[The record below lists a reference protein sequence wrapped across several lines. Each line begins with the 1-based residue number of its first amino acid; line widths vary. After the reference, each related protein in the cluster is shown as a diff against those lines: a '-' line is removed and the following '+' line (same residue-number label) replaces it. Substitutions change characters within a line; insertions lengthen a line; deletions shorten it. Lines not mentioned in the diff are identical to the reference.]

1 MRVLAIDASLRNTGV
16 AIVDANNGKPQ
27 SVYFGTIHNKSAMR
41 PSSCLVCIRDRLA
54 ELIREHA
61 PDCCALE
68 SVIYVQSY
76 KTAIILGAARGA
88 AILAAAEKGL
98 PVFEY
103 PPKRIKQSTVGRGGA
118 RQESGRVHGAR
129 AAWSNRNAGCRRR
142 RRAGNRSYSPAHAR
156 GSGAWSSGR
165 NANMNLADGT
175 TGAER
180 RLAKTFGTAARPNLH
195 VRWLG
200 RTEFA
205 HALALQ
211 EELAAKKREDA
222 SLEDQLLL
230 LEHEPVYTIG
240 RTPDRSSLSATGRIR
255 RGELGAAHLP
265 HPVFSI
271 NRGGQATYHGPGQ
284 LMGYPIIDL
293 RRCGQD
299 LHKYLRWLEQ
309 LLIDL
314 LAQYD
319 IAAQRRE
326 SLTGVWVEN
335 RKIASIGVG
344 VRHWI
349 TMHGFAL
356 NVGGDLSPFDHIVP
370 CGIND
375 VAITSMEKETK
386 KSFTVASVA
395 PTLEKLTL
403 DSIVTLR
410 VAPETQVMNA

>member
-1 MRVLAIDASLRNTGV
+1 
-16 AIVDANNGKPQ
+16 
-27 SVYFGTIHNKSAMR
+27 
-41 PSSCLVCIRDRLA
+41 
-54 ELIREHA
+54 
-61 PDCCALE
+61 
-68 SVIYVQSY
+68 
-76 KTAIILGAARGA
+76 
-88 AILAAAEKGL
+88 
-98 PVFEY
+98 
-103 PPKRIKQSTVGRGGA
+103 
-118 RQESGRVHGAR
+118 
-129 AAWSNRNAGCRRR
+129 
-142 RRAGNRSYSPAHAR
+142 
-156 GSGAWSSGR
+156 
-165 NANMNLADGT
+165 MNLADGT
-175 TGAER
+175 TGAVG
-180 RLAKTFGTAARPNLH
+180 RLAKTFRTTARPNLH

-240 RTPDRSSLSATGRIR
+240 RTPDRSSL
-255 RGELGAAHLP
+255 LGSTHLP

-314 LAQYD
+314 LARYD
-319 IAAQRRE
+319 IVSQRRE

-356 NVGGDLSPFDHIVP
+356 NVCGDLSPFNHIVP
-370 CGIND
+370 CGINN

-395 PTLEKLTL
+395 RAVEKLAL